1 MLDIDYGKIIAKNL
15 KRIAYE
21 HDRTQADIA
30 RDLNISKTTV
40 SSWMNGTRIPRMKK
54 IDLLCQYFNVKR
66 SDIMEPHDD
75 QEPHR
80 FHFDDESAA
89 IAQEVFE
96 NRDLRFLMKSARGC
110 KPEHIRNAAELL
122 QALKET
128 NPDG

>member
-1 MLDIDYGKIIAKNL
+1 MTNEEQRKKFAYNL
-15 KRIAYE
+15 KMNIARSGKSQK
-21 HDRTQADIA
+21 DVA
-30 RDLNISKTTV
+30 RDLGFNQTTFNTWCV
-40 SSWMNGTRIPRMKK
+40 GK
-54 IDLLCQYFNVKR
+54 ILPSLGKIQKIADYFGIGKSELLG
-66 SDIMEPHDD
+66 EA
-75 QEPHR
+75 EPHR

-96 NRDLRFLMKSARGC
+96 NRDLHFLMKSARGC

>member
-1 MLDIDYGKIIAKNL
+1 MFWETLTTLCARNGISVSKLCSLLELSNSISTKW
-15 KRIAYE
+15 KRGALPNNS
-21 HDRTQADIA
+21 T
-30 RDLNISKTTV
+30 
-40 SSWMNGTRIPRMKK
+40 MKK
-54 IDLLCQYFNVKR
+54 IADYFGIGKSELLG
-66 SDIMEPHDD
+66 EA
-75 QEPHR
+75 EPHR

-96 NRDLRFLMKSARGC
+96 NRDLHFLMKSARGC